1 MSTKLNAS
9 ELAEQRYPD
18 HLEPDAMIGVRPFQL
33 TRLAFKCAV
42 EEVAQPIADERDE
55 LREVVELFLKEY
67 NDVEMYTPI
76 AYFKVVHAAKA
87 ILAKYPKQ

>member
-1 MSTKLNAS
+1 MSTKLNAV
-9 ELAEQRYPD
+9 ELAEQRYPN

-55 LREVVELFLKEY
+55 LRAFAERSIKIMGRTANDTLDGRNAAVDGREL
-67 NDVEMYTPI
+67 
-76 AYFKVVHAAKA
+76 
-87 ILAKYPKQ
+87 LAKYPKP